1 MGEHILVNTGSLLQQ
16 KLHSFVSAMQESGI
30 SVHIQEA
37 IEVFCIVVL
46 DTPDVEVKQLVTLC
60 NVLCSQLVEV
70 DNAEQASRPNCV
82 PVLSDLL
89 VDGGIEEVR
98 DHVKNPLVL
107 VRPNDEF
114 NFCVEL
120 PRLQQLLRFCR
131 EEGVRG
137 EGRIRNSLD
146 QRSQSFKHT

>member
-1 MGEHILVNTGSLLQQ
+1 MGENILVDTDALLQQ

-46 DTPDVEVKQLVTLC
+46 HTPDVEVKQLVTLC

-89 VDGGIEEVR
+89 VDGGIEEVG